1 MDPKEKEREKSYLP
15 NYQKAR
21 LILVAALVASTSIP
35 KEVKAQEG
43 YQDPIPMVEP
53 LRAYGPYS
61 SEEEMLNN
69 QNPIYSPVCY
79 QLEVGDN
86 ISVQLEEEEDE
97 DEIIRLSEFEF
108 PSLSKYSLESIENI
122 NENNIIKTEQNTFNL
137 FYSSRLK

>member
-1 MDPKEKEREKSYLP
+1 MNLFMDPKEKEREKSYLP

-86 ISVQLEEEEDE
+86 ISVKLEEEEREFDKSVL
-97 DEIIRLSEFEF
+97 DLSNWQMNKME
-108 PSLSKYSLESIENI
+108 LESINFKEDG
-122 NENNIIKTEQNTFNL
+122 
-137 FYSSRLK
+137 YSVTTIAEETDLYSIP